1 MARWFDRALVAS
13 GRSSISIAHDLAEK
27 GSHGNMLRAAV
38 DRARGLLHHP
48 PVDASG
54 SSRRG
59 RAIVGLMEVSLD
71 LRFHHVGLACEDIE
85 VERAA
90 HRLLGYTDEG
100 LVFVDPRQRIRGC
113 FMVQGG
119 MRIELLQPEGEG
131 SPLRPHL
138 TRGIKMYHQAFET
151 DAIEASIDELRRGGA
166 ALAVPPTPAV
176 AFGGRPIA
184 FLMLRTTM
192 LVELIQ
198 APPAL

>member
-1 MARWFDRALVAS
+1 
-13 GRSSISIAHDLAEK
+13 
-27 GSHGNMLRAAV
+27 
-38 DRARGLLHHP
+38 
-48 PVDASG
+48 
-54 SSRRG
+54 
-59 RAIVGLMEVSLD
+59 MEVSLD

-90 HRLLGYTDEG
+90 HRLLAYTDEG

-198 APPAL
+198 APLPSDAAERWAEATASTPSSPLTLVCRSRFGPAHGPSGGGIDPRRQTGRGRLRPC